1 MTNASDIVRRIETLV
16 LSGGPVARLY
26 DSVCSHA
33 RVLVSPKLIPYA
45 TLSAAALGSLD
56 RAGGLRIFSSD
67 DDARGE
73 TSVRRATV
81 AASTPPTCPLTLR
94 TLGRTTRDQVLQ
106 RPVFFDCQ
114 RTYAGNWAIL
124 VRRSTATP
132 AVAPKYLTVCGFF
145 ECFGRNRFD
154 TERLVKHVNLCT
166 YARMRH
172 RSAYAY
178 LFTGTFVAGASR
190 GRRTEVLVNTRSGTW
205 ALAKHLLAADTASI
219 FEHSRYDDI
228 DSAVATFARPKVSA
242 IVRNAIGRDLS

>member
-1 MTNASDIVRRIETLV
+1 MTRSNTSGGDIVRRIETLV
-16 LSGGPVARLY
+16 LSGGPVGRLY

-33 RVLVSPKLIPYA
+33 RILVSPKLIPYA

-67 DDARGE
+67 DARGG
-73 TSVRRATV
+73 TGSGRAT
-81 AASTPPTCPLTLR
+81 AASPPPTCPLTLR
-94 TLGRTTRDQVLQ
+94 TLGRATREQVMQ

-124 VRRSTATP
+124 VRRSTVTP

-190 GRRTEVLVNTRSGTW
+190 GRRTQVLVNTRSGTW
-205 ALAKHLLAADTASI
+205 ALAKHLLVADTASI
-219 FEHSRYDDI
+219 FEPARYDDM
-228 DSAVATFARPKVSA
+228 DSAVASFARPKVSA
-242 IVRNAIGRDLS
+242 IVRHAIHAQ